1 MKKRMKLLGL
11 AVGIVAVVAL
21 AFGGIALAD
30 TPGNGGADGY
40 CAGAGWHGFQG
51 DGITCSETVSE
62 LLDLTPDEIC
72 ELRQEG
78 MSLAEIAEEQDVSLD
93 ELVDAIL
100 AERIEAVEAM
110 VDDGTINEEQAEL
123 MIERMTER
131 IELTVTRTATGPA
144 EWRMGGG
151 YGMYGEGTGPGLTK
165 QWGGHDGTG
174 TGYGDPDNCTGPG
187 GMSQWGRGAH

>member
-30 TPGNGGADGY
+30 TPGNGDADVY

-51 DGITCSETVSE
+51 KGLTCSETVSE

-78 MSLAEIAEEQDVSLD
+78 MSLAEIAEGQDVSLD

-100 AERIEAVEAM
+100 AERIEVVEAM
-110 VDDGTINEEQAEL
+110 VNDGTITDEQAKL

-131 IELTVTRTATGPA
+131 IELAVTRTATSPA

-151 YGMYGEGTGPGLTK
+151 YGIYGEGTGPGLTK
-165 QWGGHDGTG
+165 QWGGHGDTG

-187 GMSQWGRGAH
+187 GMSQWGRGAR